1 LEKKKALLIG
11 GTGQI
16 GLYLARLLLEKK
28 YKVFISTR
36 KLKARTIKNIKLL
49 KLKKYKIIKLNILDK
64 ISTQNIINKIKPDEI
79 YFLSGQSYPSK
90 SFKKKKETS
99 TSIVLAC
106 EIILRILYTQKI
118 KCKFFNA
125 SSSEIFGNKKKA
137 VTIESKKKPVNP
149 YGEAKLASFNLTK
162 IYREKYKVNTYNGIL
177 FNTESVLRPKE
188 FLLPK
193 ICISAIKAYKNE
205 KNITQFGNLNITRE
219 WNWCEEQVEAIW
231 KFVQGKPRDIILS
244 NCKPYSAKEML
255 NFAYRF
261 FKLNYE
267 NHIKRSNKLFR
278 KNDIYSIKSNPN
290 NKLKNIYKVHGNKI
304 IFRLLKFYLKL
315 LLKGRDLNTIKSS

>member
-49 KLKKYKIIKLNILDK
+49 KLKNYKIIKLNILDK
-64 ISTQNIINKIKPDEI
+64 INTQNIINEIKPDEI

-90 SFKKKKETS
+90 SFKKRKETLR
-99 TSIVLAC
+99 SIVLAC
-106 EIILRILYTQKI
+106 EIILKILYTQKI

-125 SSSEIFGNKKKA
+125 SSSEIFGNIKKTVK
-137 VTIESKKKPVNP
+137 IDSKKKPVNP

-162 IYREKYKVNTYNGIL
+162 MYREKRKVNAFNGIL
-177 FNTESVLRPKE
+177 FNTESILRPKE

-193 ICISAIKAYKNE
+193 ICISAIKAYKNK
-205 KNITQFGNLNITRE
+205 KNITWFGNLNITRE
-219 WNWCEEQVEAIW
+219 WNWCEEQVTAIW
-231 KFVQGKPRDIILS
+231 KFVQGRPRDIILS
-244 NCKPYSAKEML
+244 NCKPYSANEML
-255 NFAYRF
+255 SFAYKF
-261 FKLNYE
+261 FELNYK
-267 NHIKRSNKLFR
+267 NHVKRSNKFIR
-278 KNDIYSIKSNPN
+278 RRDISSIKSSPN
-290 NKLKNIYKVHGNKI
+290 NTLKNTYKVHGEKI
-304 IFRLLKFYLKL
+304 IIRLIKYYLKIL
-315 LLKGRDLNTIKSS
+315 